1 MFRSYS
7 RYIARS
13 NRAAARFL
21 YQRRR
26 IRRRLGVIAS
36 RHRRRILAGG
46 NVQAVQWCAL
56 AELDDPRDFW
66 VYPRSSHW
74 WDRIVLQVWDDHEWI
89 CRFRMSRSTF
99 GELVA
104 ALRPRLERQHTT
116 MREAISVEKRVAVAV
131 WFLASGSSYQVAS
144 DIFGV
149 GRSTV
154 AHLVVEFC
162 LAVELE
168 LLSKTVRLG
177 PHVGRIMD
185 GFLKLGMPHCI
196 GAIDGTHIPI
206 CSPGGKADQYGNR
219 KSFSSILLQ
228 GTVDHRGRFIDAEI
242 GWSGRNHDAF
252 VFSHSAIC
260 VAMDSGSFVPGN
272 PTICVDGVHVPPLVL
287 ADGAYPMRRWLL
299 KPFGRYAESEAH
311 RNFDRCLSRARNR
324 VECAFGRLKARFR
337 CLSHRLQA
345 REKNVVSIVTACVV
359 LHNLCED
366 RGHEI
371 LGEVGTVDP
380 LLISR
385 VEGQEREML
394 DNHLEQGKAVR
405 EVVASW
411 IARGVR
417 HGHNH

>member
-1 MFRSYS
+1 MYRSYS

-13 NRAAARFL
+13 NRATAR
-21 YQRRR
+21 YITRRRR
-26 IRRRLGVIAS
+26 IRRRLCVKAS
-36 RHRRRILAGG
+36 LHRRRILSVA
-46 NVQAVQWCAL
+46 NDPSVQWCAL
-56 AELDDPRDFW
+56 AELDDPRDYW
-66 VYPRSSHW
+66 VYPRSNHW

-89 CRFRMSRSTF
+89 CRFRMSRTTF
-99 GELVA
+99 RDLVA
-104 ALRPRLERQHTT
+104 ALRPRLERQRTT
-116 MREAISVEKRVAVAV
+116 MREPISVEKRVAVAV

-154 AHLVVEFC
+154 SNLVVEFC

-168 LLSKTVRLG
+168 LLSKTVHLG

-206 CSPGGKADQYGNR
+206 CSPGGKPDQYRNR

-228 GTVDHRGRFIDAEI
+228 GTVDHRGCFIDAEI

-252 VFSHSAIC
+252 VFTHSAFC

-299 KPFGRYAESEAH
+299 KPFGRYAETEAH
-311 RNFDRCLSRARNR
+311 RKFDRCLSRARNR
-324 VECAFGRLKARFR
+324 VECAFGRLKARFW
-337 CLSHRLQA
+337 CLSHRLLA

-366 RGHEI
+366 MGHEI
-371 LGEVGTVDP
+371 VGEVASVDP

-385 VEGQEREML
+385 AAGQDEETV
-394 DNHLEQGKAVR
+394 DNYLEQGKAVR

-411 IARGVR
+411 MARGFMQ
-417 HGHNH
+417 GQNN